1 MNKLIQETIDQAL
14 TVPVENFVNRQGKRI
29 RSSLLQL
36 SYDMAGG
43 TGELPTAVAESIEW
57 LHAGSLVIDD
67 VQDDSLWRRGQPTMH
82 RVLGI
87 PLAINAGNWMYF
99 RALECLA
106 QAEIP
111 PAQRGEL
118 VSAMITASRRCHE
131 GQALDLAAQIDQIPA
146 DQWADVA
153 LEISTLK
160 TGVLVELAMKLGCVS
175 ASATPKLT
183 NAISAFGIQ
192 IGIALQMRNDLD
204 ELKTARSDSKN
215 HSQVGRSDDLR
226 HGRVTWPWV
235 WYAQLA
241 GQSACRKL
249 TAALGQTPQQS
260 AVCDVAQE
268 LFERTFQHGNGLIQS
283 LISEQTRLLGE
294 YVVDEALLTKV
305 RSRLRS
311 IEQAGIT
318 TTIPSGVL

>member
-14 TVPVENFVNRQGKRI
+14 RAPVENFVNRQGKRI

-43 TGELPTAVAESIEW
+43 TGELPTAVSESIEW

-106 QAEIP
+106 QADIP
-111 PAQRGEL
+111 AAQREAL
-118 VSAMITASRRCHE
+118 VSTMITASRCCHE
-131 GQALDLAAQIDQIPA
+131 GQALDLAVRVDQIPVA
-146 DQWADVA
+146 DWADAA
-153 LEISTLK
+153 LEISTRK
-160 TGVLVELAMKLGCVS
+160 TGVLVELAMKLGCLS

-183 NAISAFGIQ
+183 SAISAFGIQ

-204 ELKTARSDSKN
+204 ELKTAWSDSRK
-215 HSQVGRSDDLR
+215 HSQVRRSDDLR

-235 WYAQLA
+235 WYAQLS
-241 GQSACRKL
+241 GESACHKL
-249 TAALGQTPQQS
+249 TEVLSQSPQQT
-260 AVCDVAQE
+260 ALCQVAQV
-268 LFERTFQHGNGLIQS
+268 LFERTFQHGDRLIQA

-294 YVVDEALLTKV
+294 YVVDENLLTKV

-311 IEQAGIT
+311 IEQTGLT